1 MMPALTLRRRLGI
14 GTVGIAVV
22 LAIPL
27 IVAVRSLERVHKTT
41 LDLRNGAF
49 AASLLVGNLRQGTD
63 DLRSAET
70 ALVYVGTPETRDRMA
85 NQIAR
90 MRTLADSLDSFS
102 LKSASLNVRL
112 ALDSLTVLANE
123 EYARSSTDKHEDAEA
138 ISTQWVRPRIGVIE
152 QTIGA
157 AEQVLRARS
166 HDSVN
171 AATDDTATAERA
183 AIISMIIAILLAG
196 LISIW
201 LIRSITRPVF
211 DLEAGM
217 HAVASG
223 DFTRKLRVRP
233 NRKDEFGRLSES
245 YEAMANR
252 LAQLDRLKAEFVSV
266 ASHELKTPINV
277 ILGYVELLE
286 DGIYG
291 KLQEQQR
298 EVCETIAGQARNLT
312 RLVRR
317 LLDVSRFEAGGGGL
331 ECRQVNLP
339 HFLDTLQSSFS
350 VLAMQRSVHFQVN
363 RSDALPR
370 EVRWDE
376 DRMSEVV
383 GNLLS
388 NAFKFTPRGGTV
400 ELSAESD
407 RNDIVIEV
415 TDTGAGIPPEQLPR
429 IFQKF
434 YQADNQAKASAKG
447 TGLGLAIAKEIVE
460 AHGGSITA
468 RSVAGSGAT
477 FRIILPVAA
486 DVRRSGQ
493 FPASLGAA

>member
-1 MMPALTLRRRLGI
+1 MRPALTLRRRLAI
-14 GTVGIAVV
+14 GTVGIAIV

-27 IVAVRSLERVHKTT
+27 VVAVRSLERVHKTT

-49 AASLLVGNLRQGTD
+49 AASLLIGSLRQGTD
-63 DLRSAET
+63 DLRHAED
-70 ALVYVGTPETRDRMA
+70 AVVYVGTPDTRDHMTQ
-85 NQIAR
+85 QIAT
-90 MRTLADSLDSFS
+90 MRSLADSLDNFS
-102 LKSASLNVRL
+102 LKTAAVNVRL
-112 ALDSLTVLANE
+112 ALDSLTVLTNQ
-123 EYARSSTDKHEDAEA
+123 EYTWSNAKQYDTAEA
-138 ISTQWVRPRIGVIE
+138 VSMRSVRPRFEVIE
-152 QTIGA
+152 QTIGS
-157 AEQVLRARS
+157 AEQVLRTRS
-166 HDSVN
+166 RDSVN
-171 AATDDTATAERA
+171 AASDDTATAERA
-183 AIISMIIAILLAG
+183 AISAMIIAILLAG
-196 LISIW
+196 LISLW

-211 DLEAGM
+211 DLESAM

-223 DFTRKLRVRP
+223 DFTRKLVVRP
-233 NRKDEFGRLSES
+233 NREDEFGRLSES

-291 KLQEQQR
+291 KLQDQQR
-298 EVCETIAGQARNLT
+298 EVCETIASQARNLT

-317 LLDVSRFEAGGGGL
+317 LLDVSRFEAGGGAL
-331 ECRQVNLP
+331 ECRQLNLAR
-339 HFLDTLQSSFS
+339 FLDTLQSSFS
-350 VLAMQRSVHFQVN
+350 VLAMQRSVQFQVN
-363 RSDALPR
+363 RSDALPA

-388 NAFKFTPRGGTV
+388 NAFKFTPRGGRV
-400 ELSAESD
+400 ELSAELD
-407 RNDIVIEV
+407 NNDIMLEV
-415 TDTGAGIPPEQLPR
+415 RDTGAGIPAEQLPR

-460 AHGGSITA
+460 AHGGAITA
-468 RSVAGSGAT
+468 TSIAGQGAT
-477 FRIILPVAA
+477 FRITLPVAA

-493 FPASLGAA
+493 VAAHASAL

>member
-1 MMPALTLRRRLGI
+1 MIPTLTLRRRLAI
-14 GTVGIAVV
+14 GTVGVALV
-22 LAIPL
+22 LALPL
-27 IVAVRSLERVHKTT
+27 IVSIRSLERVHKTT

-49 AASLLVGNLRQGTD
+49 AASLMIGNLRQGTD

-70 ALVYVGTPETRDRMA
+70 ALVYVGTPETHDRMVE
-85 NQIAR
+85 QIAHLR
-90 MRTLADSLDSFS
+90 MLADSLGHFS
-102 LKSASLNVRL
+102 LQTAALNVHI
-112 ALDSLTVLANE
+112 ALDSLPALAGE
-123 EYARSSTDKHEDAEA
+123 EYALSSVDKHEAAEA
-138 ISTQWVRPRIGVIE
+138 ISTQRVRPRIGVID
-152 QTIGA
+152 QTIRA
-157 AEQVLRARS
+157 AEGQLRIRS

-171 AATDDTATAERA
+171 AATDDTATAERT
-183 AIISMIIAILLAG
+183 AIISMVIAILLAG
-196 LISIW
+196 LISLW

-217 HAVASG
+217 HAVANG

-245 YEAMANR
+245 YEAMTNR
-252 LAQLDRLKAEFVSV
+252 LAHLDRMKAEFVSV

-277 ILGYVELLE
+277 ILGYIELLE

-291 KLQEQQR
+291 KLPDQQR

-317 LLDVSRFEAGGGGL
+317 LLDVSRFEAGGGAL
-331 ECRQVNLP
+331 ECRQVNLAR
-339 HFLDTLQSSFS
+339 FFDTLQSSFS
-350 VLAMQRSVHFQVN
+350 VLAMQRSVQFQVHRADN
-363 RSDALPR
+363 LPT

-388 NAFKFTPRGGTV
+388 NAFKFTPRGGRV
-400 ELSAESD
+400 ELLAEAD
-407 RNDIVIEV
+407 NNDIVIQV
-415 TDTGAGIPPEQLPR
+415 SDTGAGIPPEQLPS

-434 YQADNQAKASAKG
+434 YQADNQANASAKG

-460 AHGGSITA
+460 AHGGSISA
-468 RSVAGSGAT
+468 QSIAGHGAT
-477 FRIILPVAA
+477 FRIILPAA
-486 DVRRSGQ
+486 SDVRRSGQ
-493 FPASLGAA
+493 FPTHSAHS

>member
-1 MMPALTLRRRLGI
+1 VTPALTLGRRLAI
-14 GTVGIAVV
+14 GTVGIALV
-22 LAIPL
+22 LALPL
-27 IVAVRSLERVHKTT
+27 LVAVRSLERVHETT
-41 LDLRNGAF
+41 LELRNGAF
-49 AASLLVGNLRQGTD
+49 AASLLIGNLRQGTD
-63 DLRSAET
+63 DLRRAED
-70 ALVYVGTPETRDRMA
+70 ALVYVGSPDTRERMTH
-85 NQIAR
+85 QIAT
-90 MRTLADSLDSFS
+90 MRTLADSLDNFS
-102 LKSASLNVRL
+102 LRTAAVTVRL
-112 ALDSLTVLANE
+112 ALDSLSVLAND
-123 EYARSSTDKHEDAEA
+123 EYVQSSTGKHDAAEV
-138 ISTQWVRPRIGVIE
+138 ISTRWVRPRLGVIE
-152 QTIGA
+152 QTIGS
-157 AEQVLRARS
+157 AEQLLRKRS

-171 AATDDTATAERA
+171 AATEDTATAERA
-183 AIISMIIAILLAG
+183 AISAMIVAILLAG
-196 LISIW
+196 LISLW

-211 DLEAGM
+211 DLESGM
-217 HAVASG
+217 HAVAGG
-223 DFTRKLRVRP
+223 DFTHKLRVRP
-233 NRKDEFGRLSES
+233 DRPDEFGRLSQS

-291 KLQEQQR
+291 KLQDQQR

-317 LLDVSRFEAGGGGL
+317 LLDVSRFEAGGGAL
-331 ECRQVNLP
+331 ECRQLNLAR
-339 HFLDTLQSSFS
+339 FLDTLQSSFS
-350 VLAMQRSVHFQVN
+350 VLAMQRTVQFQVN
-363 RSDALPR
+363 RSEALPA

-376 DRMSEVV
+376 DRMSEVL

-388 NAFKFTPRGGTV
+388 NAFKFTPRGGRV
-400 ELSAESD
+400 ELSAESS
-407 RNDIVIEV
+407 NGDIMIEV
-415 TDTGAGIPPEQLPR
+415 SDTGAGIPPEQLPR

-468 RSVAGSGAT
+468 HSEAGHGAT
-477 FRIILPVAA
+477 FRIILPAAA

-493 FPASLGAA
+493 FPAHSAA

>member
-1 MMPALTLRRRLGI
+1 MRPPLTLRRRLAI

-22 LAIPL
+22 LALPL
-27 IVAVRSLERVHKTT
+27 IVSVRSLERVHETT
-41 LDLRNGAF
+41 LELRNGAF
-49 AASLLVGNLRQGTD
+49 AASLLIGNLRQGTD

-70 ALVYVGTPETRDRMA
+70 ALVYVGTPETRDRML
-85 NQIAR
+85 QKIGSIG
-90 MRTLADSLDSFS
+90 MLADSLNSFS
-102 LKSASLNVRL
+102 LQSASLNVRL
-112 ALDSLTVLANE
+112 ALDSLAVLANQ
-123 EYARSSTDKHEDAEA
+123 EYALSSTGKHQAAEA
-138 ISTQWVRPRIGVIE
+138 VSTQWVRPRIGVIE
-152 QTIGA
+152 QTIGS
-157 AEQVLRARS
+157 AEQLLRNRS
-166 HDSVN
+166 RDSVN

-196 LISIW
+196 LISLW

-211 DLEAGM
+211 DLESGM

-223 DFTRKLRVRP
+223 DFSRKLRVRP
-233 NRKDEFGRLSES
+233 HRQDEFGRLSES

-291 KLQEQQR
+291 KLQDQQR

-317 LLDVSRFEAGGGGL
+317 LLDVSRFEAGGGAL
-331 ECRQVNLP
+331 ECRQVSLAR
-339 HFLDTLQSSFS
+339 FLDTLQASFS

-363 RSDALPR
+363 RSDDLPA

-388 NAFKFTPRGGTV
+388 NAFKFTPRGGRV
-400 ELSAESD
+400 ELGAESD
-407 RNDIVIEV
+407 GDDIVIEV
-415 TDTGAGIPPEQLPR
+415 SDTGAGIPPEQLPR

-434 YQADNQAKASAKG
+434 YQADNQANASAKG

-468 RSVAGSGAT
+468 TSVAGHGAR

-493 FPASLGAA
+493 FPTQQPAA

>member
-1 MMPALTLRRRLGI
+1 LRPALTLRRRLGI
-14 GTVGIAVV
+14 GTVGIAIV
-22 LAIPL
+22 LALPL
-27 IVAVRSLERVHKTT
+27 VVAVRSLERVHRTT

-49 AASLLVGNLRQGTD
+49 AASLLIGNLRQGTD

-70 ALVYVGTPETRDRMA
+70 ALVYVGSPDTRDRMMR
-85 NQIAR
+85 QIGNMR
-90 MRTLADSLDSFS
+90 MLADSLDHFS
-102 LKSASLNVRL
+102 LRNASINVRL
-112 ALDSLTVLANE
+112 ALDSLAVLAND
-123 EYARSSTDKHEDAEA
+123 EYVQSSAGKHEAAEA
-138 ISTQWVRPRIGVIE
+138 ISTQLVRPRIGVIE

-157 AEQVLRARS
+157 AEQLLRARS

-183 AIISMIIAILLAG
+183 AITAMIIAILLAG
-196 LISIW
+196 LISVW

-217 HAVASG
+217 HAVATG
-223 DFTRKLRVRP
+223 NFTRKLQVRP
-233 NRKDEFGRLSES
+233 NRQDEFGRLSES
-245 YEAMANR
+245 YEAMTNR
-252 LAQLDRLKAEFVSV
+252 LAHLDRLKAEFVSV

-277 ILGYVELLE
+277 ILGYIELLE

-291 KLQEQQR
+291 KLQDQQR

-317 LLDVSRFEAGGGGL
+317 LLDVSRFEAGGGAL
-331 ECRQVNLP
+331 ECRQVNLA

-350 VLAMQRSVHFQVN
+350 VLAMQRSVQLQVN
-363 RSDALPR
+363 RSPDLPA

-376 DRMSEVV
+376 DRMSEVL

-388 NAFKFTPRGGTV
+388 NAFKFTPRGGRV
-400 ELSAESD
+400 ELSASPRD
-407 RNDIVIEV
+407 SDIVLEV
-415 TDTGAGIPPEQLPR
+415 SDTGAGIPPDQLPR

-460 AHGGSITA
+460 AHGGSISA
-468 RSVAGSGAT
+468 SSEAGHGAT
-477 FRIILPVAA
+477 FTIVLPVAA

-493 FPASLGAA
+493 FPAHPASA